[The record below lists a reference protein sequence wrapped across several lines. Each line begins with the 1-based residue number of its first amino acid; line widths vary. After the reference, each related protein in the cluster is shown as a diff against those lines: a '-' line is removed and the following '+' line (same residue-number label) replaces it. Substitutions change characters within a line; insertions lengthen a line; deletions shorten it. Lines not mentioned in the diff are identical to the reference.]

1 MKKYYY
7 EHDGSWCLEECP
19 IGLKTPFDSQQTI
32 LIGGGFC
39 QECKNYKGGSIEKHY
54 VICKHLQPKRKTNWK
69 KILLRIAAII
79 LWLFIILGLNILS
92 VKNEFLHNFLSGA
105 MVGIIAY
112 LSAYYLWNLSNKLK

>member
-1 MKKYYY
+1 MEKYYY
-7 EHDGSWCLEECP
+7 KHDGYWCLEECP
-19 IGLKTPFDSQQTI
+19 IGLKTPFGGNFTI

-39 QECKNYKGGSIEKHY
+39 QECRNYKGGSKTEHY

-79 LWLFIILGLNILS
+79 LWLFIILVLNILS
-92 VKNEFLHNFLSGA
+92 VKNKFLHNFLSGA

-112 LSAYYLWNLSNKLK
+112 VAAIYIWNLSNKLK